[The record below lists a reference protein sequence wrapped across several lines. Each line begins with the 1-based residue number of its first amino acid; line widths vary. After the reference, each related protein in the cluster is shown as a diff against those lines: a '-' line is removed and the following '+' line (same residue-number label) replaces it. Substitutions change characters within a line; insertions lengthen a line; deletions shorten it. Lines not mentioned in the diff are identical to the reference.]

1 MNETDR
7 RDALRNAG
15 LAVTAAA
22 IGDPPV
28 SMQAQALVPKVVIK
42 QAELP
47 NDLTR
52 KLARFIISAHL
63 ADMPE
68 AVRHEAKRTLLNW
81 VGCALGGSQHQTV
94 ANAVAALSA
103 FFGARQATLFG
114 RPERPDVLH
123 AALLNGI
130 SSHVLDFDDTHAQTT
145 IHPAA
150 PVVPAILALA
160 EYQQVSG
167 RDFIEALVIGI
178 EAECRIGK
186 AVVPAHYDSGW
197 HITGTAGVFGSAAAA
212 GKLLGLN
219 EQQMCWALGL
229 AAAQP
234 VGLIEMFGSMAK
246 SFHPG
251 RAAQNGLAAAH
262 LAAKGFTASEHALE
276 AHFGW
281 LNVLSTERNSAAL
294 DGEGWEILK
303 NSYKPFACGLVVHPV
318 IDGCIQLRNSSRPTA
333 GRIERVEVVVHPRVM
348 QITAIKEPKTG
359 LEGKFSV
366 YHAAA
371 VAIVEGAAG
380 ERQFSDEA
388 VRAPATAALRRRVF
402 PTPDPAIGK
411 DQARITVVLENG
423 ERLTIF
429 VEHAVGSIENP
440 MSDRM
445 IEDKFHSLADR
456 VLNQHQARSIVDLC
470 WRVDELADPGEIAR
484 TGGKS

>member
-1 MNETDR
+1 MKETDR
-7 RDALRNAG
+7 RNILRRAG

-22 IGDPPV
+22 LGDLPA
-28 SMQAQALVPKVVIK
+28 SARAQAQAP
-42 QAELP
+42 QAVSKRMELP

-52 KLARFIISAHL
+52 KLARFIISARL

-68 AVRHEAKRTLLNW
+68 AVHHEAKRTLLNW
-81 VGCALGGSQHQTV
+81 VGCALGGSQHETV

-114 RPERPDVLH
+114 RPERPDVFH
-123 AALLNGI
+123 TALLNGI

-150 PVVPAILALA
+150 PVAPAILALA
-160 EYQQVSG
+160 EYQPVSG
-167 RDFIEALVIGI
+167 RDFIEALVVGV
-178 EAECRIGK
+178 ETECRIGK

-197 HITGTAGVFGSAAAA
+197 HITGTAGVFGSAAAT

-229 AAAQP
+229 AAVQP

-281 LNVLSTERNSAAL
+281 LSVLSTESNSAAL
-294 DGEGWEILK
+294 DGDGWEILK

-318 IDGCIQLRNSSRPTA
+318 IDGCIQLHNSSRPA
-333 GRIERVEVVVHPRVM
+333 SDMIERIEILVHPRVM

-371 VAIVEGAAG
+371 VAMVEGAAG

-388 VRAPATAALRRRVF
+388 VRVPATAALRRRVF

-411 DQARITVVLENG
+411 TQARITVVLKNG
-423 ERLTIF
+423 ERSTIF
-429 VEHAVGSIENP
+429 VEHAVGSVENP
-440 MSDRM
+440 MSDGM
-445 IEDKFHSLADR
+445 IEDKFHSLADG
-456 VLNQHQARSIVDLC
+456 VLSRGQARSIVDLC
-470 WRVDELADPGEIAR
+470 WRVDELADSGQIAR
-484 TGGKS
+484 TAGKS